1 MQVAARRSV
10 ESAFCMEKRNVDV
23 GGSEVKQGLA
33 RAQPLARFLRILRKP
48 TDEVR
53 PVKQPLRSW
62 QHFALLAVILA
73 AGALRTES
81 DVHADNAGASGSD
94 GAIACDADSTE
105 TSGCAH
111 SPIQLAG
118 R

>member
-1 MQVAARRSV
+1 MV

-33 RAQPLARFLRILRKP
+33 RRQRLARFLRIQRKP
-48 TDEVR
+48 TDEVP

-81 DVHADNAGASGSD
+81 DVHAENAGVSATEGVAACEASGIE
-94 GAIACDADSTE
+94 GAGCDQ
-105 TSGCAH
+105 